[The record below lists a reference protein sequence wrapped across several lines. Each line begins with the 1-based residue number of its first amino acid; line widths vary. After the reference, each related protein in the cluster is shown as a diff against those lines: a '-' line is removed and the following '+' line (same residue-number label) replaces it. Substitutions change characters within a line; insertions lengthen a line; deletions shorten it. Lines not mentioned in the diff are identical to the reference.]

1 MNKTRIK
8 ILVSCLVVAV
18 VCVTGVLFYVSTAD
32 KFETTSNGPQNTA
45 LQTEP
50 EQTSAYQTE
59 PGESVDTPS
68 DSTDNSADKARYD
81 EIVEI
86 LNDPYMKLVN
96 RDNLLSS
103 SFEPESLTYVGDY
116 RLESTAASA
125 LNQMLAA
132 AQNDGYNNFV
142 FYSGYRTYS
151 SQKNKYETRTQRY
164 LDEGYTLEQAQA
176 KAGEY
181 IAPPGSSEHQSGLA
195 ADVCIPSI
203 VNKYGNL
210 NEAFDETDDFVWL
223 RDNAHKFGFILRYPK
238 GKESITGFNYE
249 PWHYRYVG
257 IEQATII
264 HEQGIT
270 FEEYHQNLQNEKSE
284 LEDKLNLK

>member
-18 VCVTGVLFYVSTAD
+18 ICVTGILFYV
-32 KFETTSNGPQNTA
+32 TTSGKFLNASNDTQPNT
-45 LQTEP
+45 QPETSSVDNNDTTNKTEP
-50 EQTSAYQTE
+50 TSAPDNTE
-59 PGESVDTPS
+59 Y
-68 DSTDNSADKARYD
+68 KQRYD
-81 EIVEI
+81 EILKI
-86 LNDPYMKLVN
+86 FSDPYMKLVN

-103 SFEPESLTYVGDY
+103 DFEPESLTSINDY
-116 RLESTAASA
+116 RLESTAAAALKKMLSA
-125 LNQMLAA
+125 AKEN
-132 AQNDGYNNFV
+132 GYNDFV

-151 SQKNKYETRTQRY
+151 SQKNKYETRTQTY
-164 LDEGYTLEQAQA
+164 LDQGYSLEQAQA

-210 NEAFDETDDFVWL
+210 NEAFDQTDDFVWL
-223 RDNAHKFGFILRYPK
+223 RDNAHKYGFILRYPK

-257 IEQATII
+257 VEQATII
-264 HEQGIT
+264 HELGIT
-270 FEEYHQNLQNEKSE
+270 FEEYHQNLQKEKSE
-284 LEDKLNLK
+284 LENKLGLK